1 MTIEARKIARV
12 QDVPASHGWQWI
24 KQGFALFRKAPLM
37 WWVVLGLWFLAYL
50 ILRSVL
56 GFFGE
61 IAFALVYPALSA
73 GLMRGCRALE
83 AGEELEAAHI
93 VAGFRNNFAQLIT
106 LGLITLAAGLLIG
119 WVVSLIFP
127 PDPENLKLLESP
139 GADLRPVL
147 PWLFQTM
154 TVQLLASLPILM
166 AMWFAPALLAFQKN
180 MTAAHAVRW
189 SFYACI
195 ANLGAFTFYG
205 VISLGLFLL
214 ATIPLGLGLIVLI
227 PTLVAS
233 TYSSYRDIFVEAAA
247 APLEGR

>member
-1 MTIEARKIARV
+1 MAMAQKIARV
-12 QDVPASHGWQWI
+12 RDVPAAHGWLWV

-50 ILRSVL
+50 ILRGVL

-61 IAFALVYPALSA
+61 IVFALVYPALSA

-83 AGEELEAAHI
+83 AGDDLQPAHI
-93 VAGFRNNFAQLIT
+93 VAGFRSNFRELIT

-119 WVVSLIFP
+119 WLVSLVFP

-147 PWLFQTM
+147 PWLLQTM
-154 TVQLLASLPILM
+154 AVQLLASLPILM
-166 AMWFAPALLAFQKN
+166 AMWFAPALLAFQN
-180 MTAAHAVRW
+180 MSAAHAVRW

-195 ANLGAFTFYG
+195 ANIGAFIFYG

-214 ATIPLGLGLIVLI
+214 ATIPLGLGLILLI
-227 PTLVAS
+227 PTLAAS
-233 TYSSYRDIFVEAAA
+233 TYSSYRDIFVEAAG
-247 APLEGR
+247 APSEGG